1 MNDMDELSVQY
12 IRLRQKREILKERFT
27 AEDGELEKAMAEI
40 EAQLLDTLNASN
52 SNSMST
58 NSAVVIRT
66 VRKRYMP
73 SNWATVYEL
82 IKKHDAYGLLEK
94 RVHNGN
100 MKDFLEEHPDEYP
113 AGMNVDSRYA
123 VTVRRKNQGE

>member
-12 IRLRQKREILKERFT
+12 IKLRQKREILKERFT
-27 AEDGELEKAMAEI
+27 AEDGEFEKAMAEI

-73 SNWATVYEL
+73 SN
-82 IKKHDAYGLLEK
+82 
-94 RVHNGN
+94 
-100 MKDFLEEHPDEYP
+100 
-113 AGMNVDSRYA
+113 
-123 VTVRRKNQGE
+123 